1 MRRCGI
7 GKVSA
12 IRLTQ
17 FLSVNG
23 EAVLSMKAWQL
34 VVILDNDM
42 AMLQAVASSKQEWRQ
57 LEALF
62 AAFGELVRHQERS
75 ELDREL
81 PDDFVRRV
89 LSSSTKVCFLS
100 KDGWLRSWR
109 MSADDEVVSAVDA
122 YVKYGGAALERV
134 YESGAVAVP

>member
-1 MRRCGI
+1 
-7 GKVSA
+7 
-12 IRLTQ
+12 
-17 FLSVNG
+17 
-23 EAVLSMKAWQL
+23 MKAWQL